1 MFVFLFQVIIYC
13 RCCLEI
19 CEQMAHKQHK
29 AIPED
34 LDYQSIKTISMEARE
49 KLAKVNIL
57 VPTHLSLIM
66 VQQLRKR

>member
-1 MFVFLFQVIIYC
+1 MG
-13 RCCLEI
+13 I

-49 KLAKVNIL
+49 KLTKVNIF
-57 VPTHLSLIM
+57 VPNYLPIVYFLRISL
-66 VQQLRKR
+66 